1 MGGREEKD
9 VTYLGVRRVW
19 DEKKPF
25 GLRQADRRQHLYT
38 VGQTG
43 VGKSTML
50 RNLILQDI
58 EAGKGISF
66 IDPHGDLAEEILDYI
81 PSRRTEDLVYFNPAD
96 QAYPMGLN
104 LLQTVPRERRHLAV
118 SGVLSALKGIW
129 RDSWGPRL
137 EYILS
142 NALSALLE
150 CENVSLLG
158 VQRMLSDERYRRWI
172 VKQVTDPI
180 VRSFWLDEF
189 ERYDAAFRR
198 EAIAPIQNKVGQLL
212 MAAPL
217 RNIIGQVK
225 SAFDPGFMMGDRRI
239 LIANLSKGALGEE
252 AASLLGAILVT
263 QFQLAAMSRVNT
275 PEAERVDHTL
285 VVDEFQNM
293 IASSSLA
300 SMLSEARKYRLSLVL
315 SHQYLDQLE
324 RGVREAIFGNV
335 GSIVSFRVGTRDA
348 DILARELNRAY
359 NPSTFTELKNHHVCA
374 KLMDRGEHTEPFL
387 AETLPPVGTRHGR
400 KETLIRRSREKYA
413 ARREVIED
421 KINRWIGR

>member
-1 MGGREEKD
+1 M
-9 VTYLGVRRVW
+9 TYLGMRRVW
-19 DEKKPF
+19 DTYESF
-25 GLRQADRRQHLYT
+25 GLRQQDRRQHLYA

-58 EAGKGISF
+58 EAGKGVSF
-66 IDPHGDLAEEILDYI
+66 IDPHGDLAEELLDYI
-81 PSRRTEDLVYFNPAD
+81 PSWRTEDLVYFNPAD
-96 QAYPMGLN
+96 QEYPMGLN
-104 LLQTVPRERRHLAV
+104 LLQSAPRERRHLAV

-142 NALSALLE
+142 NALSALME

-158 VQRMLSDERYRRWI
+158 VQRMLSDDRYRRWV
-172 VKQVTDPI
+172 VKQVSDPM

-225 SAFDPGFMMGDRRI
+225 SSFDPSFMMNDRRI

-252 AASLLGAILVT
+252 ASSLLGAILVT
-263 QFQLAAMSRVNT
+263 QFQLAAMARVNT
-275 PEAERVDHTL
+275 PEAERIDHTL

-324 RGVREAIFGNV
+324 RSVREAIFGNV
-335 GSIVSFRVGTRDA
+335 GSLVSFRVGTRDA
-348 DILARELNRAY
+348 DILARELNRTY
-359 NPSTFTELKNHHVCA
+359 NANEFTGLKNHRICA
-374 KLMDRGEHTEPFL
+374 KLMNKGIHTEPFW
-387 AETLPPVGTRHGR
+387 AETLPPVGKHHGR
-400 KETLIRRSREKYA
+400 RETLIRRSREKYA
-413 ARREVIED
+413 ADRAVIEA
-421 KINRWIGR
+421 KLHRYINRGAHG